1 MSYPHLTAHPA
12 LPVPN
17 ASARSLQPAVLTL
30 VLLSAIPTL
39 ITIAAGVAVLGF
51 AMAVQP
57 EGEDGYMMLFPIL
70 AVVAL
75 GLIAAAALLSGL
87 LGGAFLSGLRRVAWY
102 AAMPGAVQGL
112 LAFLAGG
119 LTGVPIMIAV
129 N

>member
-12 LPVPN
+12 LPIPN

-39 ITIAAGVAVLGF
+39 ITIAAGVAVLAF
-51 AMAVQP
+51 AMTWQP
-57 EGEDGYMMLFPIL
+57 GDDSLLLPFLGV
-70 AVVAL
+70 AAL
-75 GLIAAAALLSGL
+75 GVLAAAALWSGL
-87 LGGAFLSGLRRVAWY
+87 VGGAFLSGLRRVAWY